1 MYKQPIKNHP
11 CDKHMIKSISFPHK
25 SGRFKVADICLGKKK
40 IKLENQEMNFISEFC
55 LVQNFCM
62 VIGTWYRLE
71 TNKSETYYSFEET
84 VMPKN

>member
-1 MYKQPIKNHP
+1 MQQPIKNHA

-25 SGRFKVADICLGKKK
+25 SGRFNVADICLGKKK
-40 IKLENQEMNFISEFC
+40 IELENQEMNFISEFC
-55 LVQNFCM
+55 PVQNPYM
-62 VIGTWYRLE
+62 VRGTWCRIE